1 MLKTYD
7 KIAEHTESNLY
18 NPLTTEIPKDLKK
31 ISSIVHRRVKIYRNI
46 FRGKWYD

>member
-31 ISSIVHRRVKIYRNI
+31 DFEYRTSASKDI
-46 FRGKWYD
+46 PQYIKGKMV